1 MIPGYITTNAP
12 ALLIAVPLLG
22 AFLSPLIGRI
32 SRDTRAL
39 WVLAVMTLTTL
50 IGYLTAFL
58 VYTEGTL
65 IYVFGASEA
74 SLAIPP
80 DSGGIP
86 IRIIFTLDAMSAL
99 MVTIAVTVGFAV
111 ILYSL
116 TSDARRSGL
125 EAYYT
130 IFLLMIGAVLGM
142 VSTGDLF
149 NFFVF
154 LEISSLASAGLVAY
168 KVENG
173 RAVEAGLKYLL
184 VSTIGGIFFLFA
196 IGILYGQYN
205 ALN

>member
-80 DSGGIP
+80 RFRGNTDP
-86 IRIIFTLDAMSAL
+86 DHFHP
-99 MVTIAVTVGFAV
+99 
-111 ILYSL
+111 
-116 TSDARRSGL
+116 
-125 EAYYT
+125 
-130 IFLLMIGAVLGM
+130 
-142 VSTGDLF
+142 
-149 NFFVF
+149 
-154 LEISSLASAGLVAY
+154 
-168 KVENG
+168 
-173 RAVEAGLKYLL
+173 
-184 VSTIGGIFFLFA
+184 
-196 IGILYGQYN
+196 
-205 ALN
+205 